1 MRSLISLLFLIM
13 CSTKSTA
20 QTYIEPVFDRTD
32 VPSLH
37 INKIKVTKD
46 TTYVH
51 CTYRAEAGS
60 WARIAKDTYLYD
72 IEKQKK
78 YPILRCSGFPFS
90 PQQRDFRFGGSFD
103 ILFCFS
109 NIGKATRL
117 DFIENPNEETFNVYG
132 INLRE
137 NNGEPYKEEDFEH
150 FSNMA
155 TLWYSSNNTQKALEY
170 KRNEVEAAIYI
181 YGIKSKTYFNSLL
194 TACLMYDDCGLY
206 DEAVKGMTY
215 LKEIHAAVWGDQDK
229 YNYALFLRTLG
240 QIYSHASNYEMSIK
254 TNKESIELFESLH
267 AVDKEYALAL
277 RFLAY
282 DYNEMGD
289 NESAL
294 LYQRKAL
301 ETRRAIGDSNNYI
314 NELYNVILSVQDDKE
329 IANSHIE
336 IAERELVSLP
346 DFVDSTSVAFVDIY
360 KKLAYSYT
368 LLDKNENAIKFC
380 DKALTLLGKRRE
392 DKSEKYAEILG
403 EKCRYQRYAGHQQES
418 IITGD
423 KGTMLFDS
431 LCIKSTKYADL
442 LNDLAVAYSDIYDYE
457 KAIQMLEKANAIY
470 EGTQDWLSLAE
481 GLNHIGNCYRNKYDL
496 DNAEIFIKKGLD
508 VLSQN
513 VTTEQYVLENINEA
527 QRQKTFSVVQDRIQR
542 AKSGFYNNLANVYS
556 EKGENDK
563 AIEAEKNAVEI
574 LRNRPDDED
583 LYISYLGELA
593 ILYKKDARY
602 DEAIEI
608 EERCL
613 NFWEDYGDKV
623 NISLSQSELASL
635 YFEKGDTIRAIG
647 YADEAVLT
655 SRSIG
660 DKLEIAEGLGFLSIL
675 YWKSSKYEEA
685 EKCLSEALDYIQI
698 MLQPQMKEMTSEQK
712 QRIWNKYRNYFI
724 LYRDIVYKGEKDE
737 RKLSKLYD
745 YVLFSKSLLI
755 DSDLFNDELSARLN
769 ITWKDVQKKLTDT
782 DIAIEFIATIEERTD
797 TIQYG
802 VYHALVIDKE
812 CQYPQMIT
820 LLHEKELGTRPETIG
835 DLIWEPI
842 LIKYPKI
849 KNIYFS
855 ADGVWNAL
863 PIENLL
869 MTKTPFLLENYNI
882 YRLSSTKE
890 LIKSHKK
897 SIMSK
902 AVLYGG
908 LTYSSDAA
916 PDLAMA
922 KGEKRR
928 FFRGIEERGGFEP
941 LYNTFIEAK
950 EIQDILEQGNVET
963 FLFTEENG
971 TEESFKL
978 LSGKNVSL
986 IHLATH
992 GMYVDV
998 EDLEKEKDE
1007 SNFVFLESVNEKD
1020 PVMEDV
1026 ALSHS
1031 FLVMSDGNKLAQR
1044 EEVFAGTD
1052 DGILTAQEISKM
1064 NLNGLDLVVLSAC
1077 ESALGV
1083 MTVSDGILGLQ
1094 RGFKKAGANTILMSY
1109 KKINDEA
1116 TRILMVE
1123 FYKNLISGKSKLQS
1137 LKEAQK
1143 YLREYDN
1150 GKYLDPQYWQSFIML
1165 DGLD

>member
-1 MRSLISLLFLIM
+1 MKYVLYVLAFVM
-13 CSTKSTA
+13 CCINCVA
-20 QTYIEPVFDRTD
+20 QTYIEPVFDRAD

-37 INKIKVTKD
+37 INKIEVTKD
-46 TTYVH
+46 TTFVY
-51 CTYRAEAGS
+51 CTYTAEAGS
-60 WARIAKDTYLYD
+60 WARISKDTYLYD
-72 IEKQKK
+72 HDKKKK
-78 YPILRCSGFPFS
+78 YTILKCSGLPFS
-90 PQQRDFRFGGSFD
+90 PQQRDFRFEESVQIVF
-103 ILFCFS
+103 FFPS
-109 NIGKATRL
+109 IGNATKF
-117 DFIENPNEETFNVYG
+117 DFIEDPSEDAFNIYG
-132 INLRE
+132 INLKE
-137 NNGEPYKEEDFEH
+137 QYEYVYKITDMEH
-150 FSNMA
+150 FSRM
-155 TLWYSSNNTQKALEY
+155 SSMFDISGNASLTIQY
-170 KRNEVEAAIYI
+170 KKKEFEAAKYLV
-181 YGIKSKTYFNSLL
+181 GIKSLDYFSSLMDL
-194 TACLMYDDCGLY
+194 CKLY
-206 DEAVKGMTY
+206 D
-215 LKEIHAAVWGDQDK
+215 K
-229 YNYALFLRTLG
+229 YGF
-240 QIYSHASNYEMSIK
+240 H
-254 TNKESIELFESLH
+254 
-267 AVDKEYALAL
+267 
-277 RFLAY
+277 
-282 DYNEMGD
+282 
-289 NESAL
+289 
-294 LYQRKAL
+294 
-301 ETRRAIGDSNNYI
+301 
-314 NELYNVILSVQDDKE
+314 
-329 IANSHIE
+329 
-336 IAERELVSLP
+336 
-346 DFVDSTSVAFVDIY
+346 
-360 KKLAYSYT
+360 
-368 LLDKNENAIKFC
+368 
-380 DKALTLLGKRRE
+380 
-392 DKSEKYAEILG
+392 
-403 EKCRYQRYAGHQQES
+403 QES
-418 IITGD
+418 IDMGD
-423 KGTMLFDS
+423 T
-431 LCIKSTKYADL
+431 IKQIFEPLQIQLPKYANFL
-442 LNDLAVAYSDIYDYE
+442 CKLSNLYSDGLNYE
-457 KAIQMLEKANAIY
+457 KAILLQETACQIY
-470 EGTQDWLSLAE
+470 EKESDWLSLAE
-481 GLNHIGNCYRNKYDL
+481 
-496 DNAEIFIKKGLD
+496 
-508 VLSQN
+508 S
-513 VTTEQYVLENINEA
+513 
-527 QRQKTFSVVQDRIQR
+527 
-542 AKSGFYNNLANVYS
+542 YN
-556 EKGENDK
+556 G
-563 AIEAEKNAVEI
+563 
-574 LRNRPDDED
+574 
-583 LYISYLGELA
+583 LGELYKDKRDLDRA
-593 ILYKKDARY
+593 EQCARNALGVLYKHGKAEEYVQKEIELSGNYLFDNPDYYKVINDRILIDKSAFYGTLSRILREKG
-602 DEAIEI
+602 DIAEAIKVQKESLEVLKELSDVDLFI
-608 EERCL
+608 SNLGQLAMLYRENGQYEESIDCEKKCL
-613 NFWEDYGDKV
+613 AFEKSRGNMEHVSMAQYQLS
-623 NISLSQSELASL
+623 IS

-802 VYHALVIDKE
+802 VYHALIIDKE

>member
-1 MRSLISLLFLIM
+1 MKYIIPVLTFIM
-13 CSTKSTA
+13 CCMKCVA

-37 INKIKVTKD
+37 INKIEVTKD
-46 TTYVH
+46 TTFVH
-51 CTYRAEAGS
+51 CTYTAEAGS
-60 WARIAKDTYLYD
+60 WARISKETYLYD
-72 IEKQKK
+72 HDEKKK
-78 YPILRCSGFPFS
+78 YTILKCSGLPFS
-90 PQQRDFRFGGSFD
+90 PQQRDFRFGESVQ
-103 ILFCFS
+103 IIFCFP
-109 NIGKATRL
+109 NIGNAKML
-117 DFIENPNEETFNVYG
+117 DFVEDPNNEAFNIYG
-132 INLRE
+132 INVKEHYE
-137 NNGEPYKEEDFEH
+137 NSYKRTDWEH
-150 FSNMA
+150 FSRMSFLFDNSGNDSLA
-155 TLWYSSNNTQKALEY
+155 IQYKKKEIDSSG
-170 KRNEVEAAIYI
+170 YI
-181 YGIKSKTYFNSLL
+181 EGIKSV
-194 TACLMYDDCGLY
+194 G
-206 DEAVKGMTY
+206 Y
-215 LKEIHAAVWGDQDK
+215 L
-229 YNYALFLRTLG
+229 
-240 QIYSHASNYEMSIK
+240 
-254 TNKESIELFESLH
+254 
-267 AVDKEYALAL
+267 YALADL
-277 RFLAY
+277 C
-282 DYNEMGD
+282 
-289 NESAL
+289 
-294 LYQRKAL
+294 
-301 ETRRAIGDSNNYI
+301 AIFYKYGFH
-314 NELYNVILSVQDDKE
+314 QD
-329 IANSHIE
+329 A
-336 IAERELVSLP
+336 
-346 DFVDSTSVAFVDIY
+346 
-360 KKLAYSYT
+360 
-368 LLDKNENAIKFC
+368 
-380 DKALTLLGKRRE
+380 
-392 DKSEKYAEILG
+392 
-403 EKCRYQRYAGHQQES
+403 
-418 IITGD
+418 IITGE
-423 KGTMLFDS
+423 KVANMFETLQ
-431 LCIKSTKYADL
+431 IKTSKYGELLSNLSTIYSN
-442 LNDLAVAYSDIYDYE
+442 NDNYE
-457 KAIQMLEKANAIY
+457 KAIEKQEQACLIY
-470 EGTQDWLSLAE
+470 EETSDWLSLSESLNAMGNIYHDKRNTNKAE
-481 GLNHIGNCYRNKYDL
+481 QYVRK
-496 DNAEIFIKKGLD
+496 ALD
-508 VLSQN
+508 VLN
-513 VTTEQYVLENINEA
+513 KHDKAEEYIKNEIEQSGNYMLNSSEYY
-527 QRQKTFSVVQDRIQR
+527 KVVNDRILIDKIAFHETLSR
-542 AKSGFYNNLANVYS
+542 ILR
-556 EKGENDK
+556 EKGNLKE
-563 AIEAEKNAVEI
+563 AIKIEKECVSFLNELSDI
-574 LRNRPDDED
+574 D
-583 LYISYLGELA
+583 LYITHLSSLSL
-593 ILYKKDARY
+593 LYQKNGQFE
-602 DEAIEI
+602 EAIEL
-608 EERCL
+608 EEQCL
-613 NFWEDYGDKV
+613 NFWESHGQKKEISGSKY
-623 NISLSQSELASL
+623 NIASC
-635 YFEKGDTIRAIG
+635 YFGKGDTIRAIE
-647 YADEAVLT
+647 YAHDAVLT
-655 SRSIG
+655 SRDVG
-660 DKLEIAEGLGFLSIL
+660 DKLELAAGLGFLSIL
-675 YWKSSKYEEA
+675 YWNRSQYREA
-685 EKCLSEALDYIQI
+685 ESCLSEALDYIQI
-698 MLQPQMKEMTSEQK
+698 MLQSQMKEMTSEQK

-745 YVLFSKSLLI
+745 YVLFSKGLLI
-755 DSDLFNDELSARLN
+755 DSDLFNDEFSARLS

-842 LIKYPKI
+842 LTKYSKI

-869 MTKTPFLLENYNI
+869 MTKTPFLLEDYNI

-890 LIKSHKK
+890 LVKSHKK
-897 SIMSK
+897 SIMSQ

-922 KGEKRR
+922 KGERGR

-963 FLFTEENG
+963 ILFTEENG

-998 EDLEKEKDE
+998 DDLEKEKDE

-1044 EEVFAGTD
+1044 EDVFVGTD

-1064 NLNGLDLVVLSAC
+1064 NLEGLDLVVLSTC

-1123 FYKNLISGKSKLQS
+1123 FYKNLMSGKSKLQS